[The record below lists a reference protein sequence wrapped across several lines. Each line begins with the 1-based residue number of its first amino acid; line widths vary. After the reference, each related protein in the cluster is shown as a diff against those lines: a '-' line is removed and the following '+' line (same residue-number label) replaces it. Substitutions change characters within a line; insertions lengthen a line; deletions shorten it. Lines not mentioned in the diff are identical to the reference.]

1 MVMAAGQYHRYAKLK
16 VSYGGKIERS
26 SQGGQPKYNGGHNKI
41 MKVPRS
47 ISLPEFHDRLAA
59 LANCVKVDI
68 QYVSPSDTLHAL
80 RDVKTDADLRQML
93 DWALLRDLQMNLR
106 GARTSNEFVS
116 HVRVFVLPVAA
127 DVRPPLPESLF
138 SSAPT
143 TETTLA
149 PPPSCLNKR
158 SASAPSLSANP
169 ADDTSNPPSPSVFQR
184 SASASA
190 LTQPS
195 PEDDTTTSITA
206 TGVPVVPVLMY
217 QPVFQ
222 VCQGVVVSSGY
233 LAWFSSAPLK
243 TY

>member
-1 MVMAAGQYHRYAKLK
+1 MAAGQSYHYAKLK
-16 VSYGGKIERS
+16 ITYGGKMERS
-26 SQGGQPKYNGGHNKI
+26 SQGGQPKYNGGDNKLI
-41 MKVPRS
+41 KVPRS
-47 ISLPEFHDRLAA
+47 ISLPEFHDRLAV
-59 LANCVKVDI
+59 LASCLNVAI
-68 QYVSPSDTLHAL
+68 QYISPSDTQHAL
-80 RDVKTDADLRQML
+80 RDVVTDADLRQLL

-116 HVRVFVLPVAA
+116 HVRVFVLPVAS
-127 DVRPPLPESLF
+127 DVPPPLPESLF

-143 TETTLA
+143 TETTPA

-158 SASAPSLSANP
+158 SASAPSLSTNP

-184 SASASA
+184 SASASTS
-190 LTQPS
+190 TQPS
-195 PEDDTTTSITA
+195 TEDDTTTSITA
-206 TGVPVVPVLMY
+206 TGVPVVPVLVY

-243 TY
+243 TD